1 MKYLIVTGLSGA
13 GKTAC
18 VRYLED
24 RGSFCM
30 DNIPPMMLPR
40 LIEAFDAAHTRTQT
54 VTIAVDARSGEFFD
68 AAAVAHMI
76 RELVQLGHPIET
88 IFMEASEETIL
99 NRYKETRR
107 DHPLSQEGMTLTQ
120 AIAEERNR
128 LQPLR
133 ETANYV
139 IDTTNLTARSLR
151 RTLEKTL
158 GNLNADEA
166 PMRAEVLSFGFKR
179 GLPRQADLVV
189 DVRFL
194 PNPFYI
200 DALCRHSGLDDDVRE
215 FVMGHPVTKEFME
228 KWKDML
234 AFLIPHYKDEG
245 KHRIVIAVG
254 CTGGAHRSVAIAE
267 AIGKYLREEME
278 LPTEISHRDL
288 LLEQARWTTPVED
301 GET

>member
-24 RGSFCM
+24 KGSFCM

-40 LIEAFDAAHTRTQT
+40 LIEAFDEAHTRSRT
-54 VTIAVDARSGEFFD
+54 VTIAVDVRSGEFFD

-107 DHPLSQEGMTLTQ
+107 DHPLSQEGMTLTE

-139 IDTTNLTARSLR
+139 IDTTNLSTRALR
-151 RTLEKTL
+151 RALEKAL
-158 GNLNADEA
+158 GDLNADEA

-200 DALCRHSGLDDDVRE
+200 ESLCRHSGLDEDVRE
-215 FVMGHPVTKEFME
+215 FVMEHPVTKEFME

-234 AFLIPHYKDEG
+234 NFLIPHYKDEG

-267 AIGKYLREEME
+267 AIGAYLRETGM
-278 LPTEISHRDL
+278 PTEITHRDL

>member
-215 FVMGHPVTKEFME
+215 FVMEHPVTKEFME

-234 AFLIPHYKDEG
+234 SFLIPHYKDEG

-267 AIGKYLREEME
+267 AIGKYLRDEMG

>member
-139 IDTTNLTARSLR
+139 IDTTNLTSRSLR

-215 FVMGHPVTKEFME
+215 FVMEHPVTKEFME

-267 AIGKYLREEME
+267 AIGKYLREEMG

>member
-40 LIEAFDAAHTRTQT
+40 LIEAFDTAHTRTQT

-215 FVMGHPVTKEFME
+215 FVMEHPVTKEFME

>member
-24 RGSFCM
+24 KGSFCM

-40 LIEAFDAAHTRTQT
+40 LIEAFDEAHTRSRT

-107 DHPLSQEGMTLTQ
+107 DHPLSQEGMTLTE

-139 IDTTNLTARSLR
+139 IDTTNLSTRALR
-151 RTLEKTL
+151 RALEKAL
-158 GNLNADEA
+158 GDLNADEA

-200 DALCRHSGLDDDVRE
+200 ESLCRHSGLDEDVRE
-215 FVMGHPVTKEFME
+215 FVMEHPVTKEFME

-234 AFLIPHYKDEG
+234 NFLIPHYKEEG

-267 AIGKYLREEME
+267 AIGAYLRETGM
-278 LPTEISHRDL
+278 PTEITHRDL

>member
-24 RGSFCM
+24 KGSFCM

-40 LIEAFDAAHTRTQT
+40 LIEAFDEAHTRSRT

-107 DHPLSQEGMTLTQ
+107 DHPLSQEGMTLTE

-139 IDTTNLTARSLR
+139 IDTTNLTSRSLR

-200 DALCRHSGLDDDVRE
+200 DARCRHSGLDDDVRE
-215 FVMGHPVTKEFME
+215 FVMEHPVTKEFME

>member
-24 RGSFCM
+24 KGSFCM

-40 LIEAFDAAHTRTQT
+40 LIEAFDEAHTRSRT

-107 DHPLSQEGMTLTQ
+107 DHPLSQEGMTLTE

-139 IDTTNLTARSLR
+139 IDTTNLSTRALR
-151 RTLEKTL
+151 RALEKTL
-158 GNLNADEA
+158 GDLNADEA

-200 DALCRHSGLDDDVRE
+200 ESLCRHSGLDEDVRE
-215 FVMGHPVTKEFME
+215 FVMEHPVTKEFME

-234 AFLIPHYKDEG
+234 NFLIPHYKEEG

-267 AIGKYLREEME
+267 AIGAYLRETGM
-278 LPTEISHRDL
+278 PTEITHRDL

>member
-267 AIGKYLREEME
+267 AIGKYLRDEMG

>member
-76 RELVQLGHPIET
+76 RELVQLGHQIET

-215 FVMGHPVTKEFME
+215 FVMEHPVTKEFME

-267 AIGKYLREEME
+267 AIGKYLRDEMG

>member
-40 LIEAFDAAHTRTQT
+40 LIEAFDTAHTRTQT

-76 RELVQLGHPIET
+76 RELVQLGHQIET

-215 FVMGHPVTKEFME
+215 FVMEHPVTKEFME

-267 AIGKYLREEME
+267 AIGKYLRDEMG

>member
-215 FVMGHPVTKEFME
+215 FVMEHPVTKEFME

-234 AFLIPHYKDEG
+234 SFLIPHYKDEG

-267 AIGKYLREEME
+267 AIGKYLREEMR

>member
-200 DALCRHSGLDDDVRE
+200 DALCRHSGLDDDVRQ
-215 FVMGHPVTKEFME
+215 FVMEHPVTKEFME

-234 AFLIPHYKDEG
+234 SFLIPHYKDEG

>member
-166 PMRAEVLSFGFKR
+166 PMRAEVLSFGFR
-179 GLPRQADLVV
+179 RTWWWTFGS
-189 DVRFL
+189 
-194 PNPFYI
+194 
-200 DALCRHSGLDDDVRE
+200 CR
-215 FVMGHPVTKEFME
+215 T
-228 KWKDML
+228 
-234 AFLIPHYKDEG
+234 
-245 KHRIVIAVG
+245 
-254 CTGGAHRSVAIAE
+254 RS
-267 AIGKYLREEME
+267 
-278 LPTEISHRDL
+278 ISMPC
-288 LLEQARWTTPVED
+288 AATAGWTT
-301 GET
+301 TCASS

>member
-40 LIEAFDAAHTRTQT
+40 LIEAFDTAHTRTQT

-139 IDTTNLTARSLR
+139 IDTTNLTSRSLR

-215 FVMGHPVTKEFME
+215 FVMEHPVTKEFME

-234 AFLIPHYKDEG
+234 SFLIPHYKDEG

-267 AIGKYLREEME
+267 AIGKYLRDEMG

>member
-24 RGSFCM
+24 KGSFCM

-40 LIEAFDAAHTRTQT
+40 LIEAFDEAHTRRQT

-68 AAAVAHMI
+68 ASAVAHMI

-107 DHPLSQEGMTLTQ
+107 DHPLSQEGMTLTE

-139 IDTTNLTARSLR
+139 IDTTNLSTRALR
-151 RTLEKTL
+151 RALEKTL
-158 GNLNADEA
+158 GDLNADEA

-200 DALCRHSGLDDDVRE
+200 ETLCRHSGLDEDVRE
-215 FVMGHPVTKEFME
+215 FVMEHPVTKEFME
-228 KWKDML
+228 KWKEML
-234 AFLIPHYKDEG
+234 NFLIPHYKDEG

-267 AIGKYLREEME
+267 AIGAYLRETGM
-278 LPTEISHRDL
+278 PTEINHRDL

>member
-139 IDTTNLTARSLR
+139 IDTTNLTSRSLR

-215 FVMGHPVTKEFME
+215 FVMEHPVTKEFME

-267 AIGKYLREEME
+267 AIGKYLRDEMG

>member
-40 LIEAFDAAHTRTQT
+40 LIEAFDTAHTRTQT

-68 AAAVAHMI
+68 AAAVDHMI

-139 IDTTNLTARSLR
+139 IDTTNLTSRSLR

-200 DALCRHSGLDDDVRE
+200 ESLCRHSGLDEDVRE
-215 FVMGHPVTKEFME
+215 FVMEHPVTKEFME

-234 AFLIPHYKDEG
+234 NFLIPHYKDEG

-267 AIGKYLREEME
+267 AIGAFLRETGM
-278 LPTEISHRDL
+278 PTEITHRDL
-288 LLEQARWTTPVED
+288 LLEQARWTTPVEE

>member
-40 LIEAFDAAHTRTQT
+40 LIEAFDTAHTRTQT

-215 FVMGHPVTKEFME
+215 FVMEHPVTKEFME

-234 AFLIPHYKDEG
+234 SFLIPHYKDEG

-267 AIGKYLREEME
+267 AIGKYLRDEMG

>member
-24 RGSFCM
+24 KGSFCM

-40 LIEAFDAAHTRTQT
+40 LIEAFDTAHTRTQT

-215 FVMGHPVTKEFME
+215 FVMEHPVTKEFME

>member
-139 IDTTNLTARSLR
+139 IDTTNLSTRALR
-151 RTLEKTL
+151 RALE
-158 GNLNADEA
+158 
-166 PMRAEVLSFGFKR
+166 RHR
-179 GLPRQADLVV
+179 GDS
-189 DVRFL
+189 RFRS
-194 PNPFYI
+194 
-200 DALCRHSGLDDDVRE
+200 DAAS
-215 FVMGHPVTKEFME
+215 
-228 KWKDML
+228 
-234 AFLIPHYKDEG
+234 
-245 KHRIVIAVG
+245 
-254 CTGGAHRSVAIAE
+254 
-267 AIGKYLREEME
+267 
-278 LPTEISHRDL
+278 
-288 LLEQARWTTPVED
+288 
-301 GET
+301 